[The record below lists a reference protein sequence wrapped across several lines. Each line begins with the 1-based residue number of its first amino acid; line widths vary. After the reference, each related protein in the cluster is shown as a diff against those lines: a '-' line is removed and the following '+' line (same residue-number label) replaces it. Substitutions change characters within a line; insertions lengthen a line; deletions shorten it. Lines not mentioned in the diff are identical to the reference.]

1 MSHKVREDLFTSEEA
16 EKYLGI
22 APGTLKQWRHAGG
35 RGPDYIKSFGYIR
48 YLQSD
53 LDFWLDSCKQGVK
66 F

>member
-1 MSHKVREDLFTSEEA
+1 MGHKVREDLFTSEEA

-22 APGTLKQWRHAGG
+22 APGTLKQWRHNS
-35 RGPDYIKSFGYIR
+35 RGPDYIKNQGFIR